1 MPSFSWMHLYVYI
14 ICPVPLEFL
23 LYYSIL
29 PICFFLCFVFSS
41 YEQASHKEFKIACL
55 TVDDSSLGPGD
66 EYVCLIII

>member
-1 MPSFSWMHLYVYI
+1 MYILYAQFLWSFCCTTLSYRFV
-14 ICPVPLEFL
+14 
-23 LYYSIL
+23 
-29 PICFFLCFVFSS
+29 FFLCFVFSS